1 MKRTNF
7 RIHTMGWVAAVV
19 ALFALLPATAV
30 AHPAL
35 LQSSPAPGLIA
46 PRAVPEVQLS
56 LSESAVL
63 GASRVTLR
71 KLGGAE
77 IHTASLQG
85 SDGDKTLI
93 VKPAQPL
100 GEGTYEVHWAT
111 LGDDGHAVSGS
122 FAFGV
127 AGKDGQAPDGAQA
140 VAAFGSR
147 GGSGGSSGSPR
158 ALGAVRRRAGVV
170 PPPLHP
176 RGGARAGV
184 ARPPPRAR

>member
-1 MKRTNF
+1 MRRTNF
-7 RIHTMGWVAAVV
+7 RVHIMGWVAVV
-19 ALFALLPATAV
+19 AALATSVLLPATAV

-46 PRAVPEVQLS
+46 PRAVPDVELS

-63 GASRVTLR
+63 DGSRITLS

-77 IHTASLQG
+77 VPTGSLRG
-85 SDGDKTLI
+85 TDGDRTLVI
-93 VKPAQPL
+93 RPTRPL
-100 GEGTYEVHWAT
+100 EEGTYEVHWST

-127 AGKDGQAPDGAQA
+127 AGRDGQPPEGAQA

-147 GGSGGSSGSPR
+147 GGSGGSSAST
-158 ALGAVRRRAGVV
+158 GAFDAIGRW
-170 PPPLHP
+170 L
-176 RGGARAGV
+176 
-184 ARPPPRAR
+184 